1 MATRTANLLGVKSQ
15 GPQADPDEVRAIALL
30 RLGSLD
36 AIDSL
41 YDRYAAALLR
51 LARYMSGSEADAE
64 DIVHDVFVG
73 LPKSIRTYREE
84 GRMGAWLSRL
94 VVNRAIDQRRATARR
109 AALHRIAAA
118 QQIATAAPESEHDVD
133 MDDAIATLAPAIRD
147 VFVLRAIEGYSHA
160 DIAALLG
167 IRTGTVHVRY
177 FRAVRA
183 LRSKLRSSER

>member
-1 MATRTANLLGVKSQ
+1 MATSTANLSGMKSQ
-15 GPQADPDEVRAIALL
+15 GPQPDPAEARAIALL

-36 AIDSL
+36 AIDLL
-41 YDRYAAALLR
+41 YDRYAATLLR
-51 LARYMSGSEADAE
+51 LARYASGSESDAE

-73 LPKSIRTYREE
+73 LPKSIRTYRDE

-94 VVNRAIDQRRATARR
+94 VMNRAIDQRRATTRR
-109 AALHRIAAA
+109 AALHQVAAA
-118 QQIATAAPESEHDVD
+118 QQIAAAAPLSGHDVD
-133 MDDAIATLAPAIRD
+133 IDDAIATLAPALRD

-183 LRSKLRSSER
+183 LRARLGSSEC

>member
-1 MATRTANLLGVKSQ
+1 MESQ
-15 GPQADPDEVRAIALL
+15 ESQAAPDEARAITLL

-36 AIDSL
+36 AIDLL

-51 LARYMSGSEADAE
+51 LARYMSGSDSDAE

-84 GRMGAWLSRL
+84 GRLGAWLSRL
-94 VVNRAIDQRRATARR
+94 VVNRAIDLRRASARR

-118 QQIATAAPESEHDVD
+118 QQIAAADSVVVHDLD
-133 MDDAIATLAPAIRD
+133 MDAAIATLAPTLRD

-183 LRSKLRSSER
+183 LRSLLGESEC

>member
-1 MATRTANLLGVKSQ
+1 MESAM
-15 GPQADPDEVRAIALL
+15 PQSDADEARAIALL

-36 AIDSL
+36 AIDLL
-41 YDRYAAALLR
+41 YDRHAAALLR
-51 LARYMSGSEADAE
+51 LARYMSGSETDAE

-84 GRMGAWLSRL
+84 GHLGAWLSRL

-109 AALHRIAAA
+109 IALHRIASA
-118 QQIATAAPESEHDVD
+118 QQVSTSDPRSAYDLDIDS
-133 MDDAIATLAPAIRD
+133 AIATLAPALRD

-167 IRTGTVHVRY
+167 IRTGTAHVRY
-177 FRAVRA
+177 FRAVRT
-183 LRSKLRSSER
+183 LRSLLGRPEC